1 MGPLLTVDARR
12 AEQTLSSEDLTDPD
26 LDGQPFELHLDFWWL
41 REHALSL
48 ARSESYPGPICRSL
62 ICQLDFDVWAQRA

>member
-1 MGPLLTVDARR
+1 MGPLLTVDVRR
-12 AEQTLSSEDLTDPD
+12 AEQTLSSEDLTGPD
-26 LDGQPFELHLDFWWL
+26 LDGQPFELNLDFWS

-62 ICQLDFDVWAQRA
+62 ICQLDFDVRAQRA